1 MLRQR
6 RRLTRTA
13 VADARRRA
21 EDRYWDAYQRTV
33 MPGELL
39 ALCFVG
45 ATISIGVAVSFFAF
59 MPW

>member
-1 MLRQR
+1 
-6 RRLTRTA
+6 
-13 VADARRRA
+13 
-21 EDRYWDAYQRTV
+21 

-45 ATISIGVAVSFFAF
+45 ATVSIGVAVTFFTF

>member
-1 MLRQR
+1 MLGQR

>member
-1 MLRQR
+1 MLGQR

-21 EDRYWDAYQRTV
+21 EDRYWDVYQRTV
-33 MPGELL
+33 MPGELF

>member
-1 MLRQR
+1 MLGQR

-21 EDRYWDAYQRTV
+21 EDRYWDVYQRTV

-45 ATISIGVAVSFFAF
+45 ATISIGVAVSFFTF

>member
-1 MLRQR
+1 MLGQR

-21 EDRYWDAYQRTV
+21 EDRYWDVYQRTV